1 VINQGRTE
9 GVIVTTIALAYLMGA
24 WAIPHASVGD
34 PLGAT
39 TFPVIL
45 GLAMLILGL
54 SLTFAPDKG
63 TAPISLKKSLGGI
76 AVIAGLLG
84 IYGYTLPLVGYPLGT
99 FLFLSITA
107 RYLGEKSWAMAIG
120 LSGGVSL
127 GIFLLFTKALDLPL
141 PFGVLEFLKG

>member
-1 VINQGRTE
+1 MISQGRTE
-9 GVIVTTIALAYLMGA
+9 GVIVTTIGLAYLMGA

-45 GLAMLILGL
+45 GLVMLILGL

-63 TAPISLKKSLGGI
+63 TAPIGLKKSLGGI

-99 FLFLSITA
+99 FLFLAITA

-120 LSGGVSL
+120 LSGGLSL
-127 GIFLLFTKALDLPL
+127 GIFLLFTKVLDLPL